1 MTAFYGKGSLFV
13 VVMDVAKRDIDVL
26 YSRGEAASVNN
37 IGGTLVIFE
46 DGGWLLLW
54 ESKVS
59 EEISECEN
67 LLESSKERA
76 CLGIC
81 C

>member
-1 MTAFYGKGSLFV
+1 MTAFYGKGALV
-13 VVMDVAKRDIDVL
+13 VVVVDVAKRDIDLL

-46 DGGWLLLW
+46 DGGWFLLW
-54 ESKVS
+54 KSKVS

-67 LLESSKERA
+67 FLETSK
-76 CLGIC
+76 
-81 C
+81 